1 MLQADCHL
9 RCQVQSV
16 HSTWLLGG
24 VTGCLQDVGEGVR
37 TILQVPRKGVEEGGR
52 STLSRAL
59 FAGHGNDN
67 HSLFVYLLYILCIS
81 IIKVVLYSNTYKLIQ
96 YFTVFY
102 NFINFV
108 LNLNSPA
115 YYTYILI
122 SHIISLSSFCTHF
135 VLFSFIYSMERRHFF
150 ATPFTCYMATI
161 GSICCW
167 TYHHVVS
174 LSHDQSLFVHFALYF
189 LHNLRNVLKGCI
201 IC

>member
-1 MLQADCHL
+1 M
-9 RCQVQSV
+9 
-16 HSTWLLGG
+16 
-24 VTGCLQDVGEGVR
+24 
-37 TILQVPRKGVEEGGR
+37 
-52 STLSRAL
+52 
-59 FAGHGNDN
+59 
-67 HSLFVYLLYILCIS
+67 
-81 IIKVVLYSNTYKLIQ
+81 LYSNTYKLIQ

-102 NFINFV
+102 NFIHFV

-189 LHNLRNVLKGCI
+189 TQLKKRLKRLYNMLRNGKVKRLRLFLQAAVSWTVIPSLTIHSLLLLLLHLMVLLHIGHDQRRRRVI
-201 IC
+201 TAICQRCGVIGDCC